1 MNQKIKEYVLFILKY
16 HQEKAIWALILL
28 AFLTVYL
35 FQKNQIISSREV
47 FNYNN
52 TGKVDEALDSED
64 GHFLEEKNEYLV
76 QKINKLEDE
85 RKEVYELLSSLKKE
99 VAGLKEITSKGSQNH
114 LAGDNKLAVKKGIFD
129 SYTGVKDSV
138 NVGQAGTKT
147 TSKRRRKQIRRKV
160 VTFPV
165 KLKAREDSDKIPL
178 PLGSYVKAKIL
189 TGVEAAEGK
198 TPPILIQLDYA
209 YILPNN
215 FKLDLF
221 GCFMIAKSQG
231 DLSTE
236 RVEIKPTKI
245 GCLSKNGELFEAKV
259 EAYVADNKDNSFAI
273 QGKVNSKRDRVARQA
288 FLASIVEGIGSAIQ
302 MSQSTQAINPL
313 GGVAKVLTGDSAKY
327 IAGNAVASSA
337 SMVSKWYLQHA
348 KDLLP
353 TINIGSGKDVW
364 VVMME
369 TLKIPKS
376 HFKRRPRDE
385 KHSFVNIID

>member
-1 MNQKIKEYVLFILKY
+1 MKQKIKEYVLFTIKY
-16 HQEKAIWALILL
+16 HKEKAIWALILVSFFAL
-28 AFLTVYL
+28 YT
-35 FQKNQIISSREV
+35 FQKNDFIASREV

-52 TGKVDEALDSED
+52 TGKVDEAIGSED
-64 GHFLEEKNEYLV
+64 GHYLEEKNDYLI
-76 QKINKLEDE
+76 QKIEKLENE
-85 RKEVYELLSSLKKE
+85 RKEVYELLSDLKKE
-99 VAGLKEITSKGSQNH
+99 ITELKTSKPKPVPS
-114 LAGDNKLAVKKGIFD
+114 VKPEDKAKNGIFD
-129 SYTGVKDSV
+129 SLAGLVKDSV
-138 NVGQAGTKT
+138 NTGQSGTDKPNPP
-147 TSKRRRKQIRRKV
+147 KRRRKQIRRKV

-165 KLKAREDSDKIPL
+165 KLREKTDNDKIPL

-198 TPPILIQLDYA
+198 APPILIQLDYA

-236 RVEIKPTKI
+236 RVEVKPTKI
-245 GCLSKNGELFEAKV
+245 GCLSQDGQLFESKI

-288 FLASIVEGIGSAIQ
+288 FLAKIVEGIGSAIS

-313 GGVAKVLTGDSAKY
+313 GGISKVLTGDSAKY
-327 IAGNAVASSA
+327 IAGNAAASSA

-348 KDLLP
+348 RDLLP

-376 HFKRRPRDE
+376 HFKRRQQNE
-385 KHSFVNIID
+385 KLSFVNIID